1 MLHDYKH
8 LAARKRTGNNNNN
21 ELLNDIM
28 HGALIAGC
36 CLLIAGVMAL
46 AMYSFINTL

>member
-1 MLHDYKH
+1 MQHDYKH
-8 LAARKRTGNNNNN
+8 LAARKRTSSNNN

-28 HGALIAGC
+28 HGSLIAGC
-36 CLLIAGVMAL
+36 CMLVAGVMAL